1 MGVTLYPRPTEAGNI
16 DCYYEDCREHLSR
29 NQYEF
34 AQAEHPLP
42 FHEISEFLRFR
53 PSRLFFSRFE
63 TGNYITMHLTRI

>member
-16 DCYYEDCREHLSR
+16 DCYYEDFREHSAR

-42 FHEISEFLRFR
+42 FHEILKFTSLRFEL
-53 PSRLFFSRFE
+53 SRLFFCRFE
-63 TGNYITMHLTRI
+63 TGN